1 MSTPTNLDPSELQN
15 LKELQQEQTTLITN
29 FGQVEFQIQ
38 LLEIQKE
45 KLIEDLEKI
54 KGKENTL
61 AESLEEKYGQG
72 VINIEEGTLTKQ

>member
-15 LKELQQEQTTLITN
+15 LKELKQEQTTLISN
-29 FGQVEFQIQ
+29 FGQVEFQ

-54 KGKENTL
+54 KEKETTL
-61 AESLEEKYGQG
+61 AESLEQKYGQG

>member
-15 LKELQQEQTTLITN
+15 LKELQQEQTTLISN

-54 KGKENTL
+54 KGKETTL
-61 AESLEEKYGQG
+61 AESLEKKIWSRCNKY
-72 VINIEEGTLTKQ
+72 

>member
-15 LKELQQEQTTLITN
+15 LKELQQEQTTLISN

-45 KLIEDLEKI
+45 KLIEDLEVI
-54 KGKENTL
+54 KGKETTL
-61 AESLEEKYGQG
+61 AESLEKKYGQG

>member
-1 MSTPTNLDPSELQN
+1 MSTPTNLDPSELQS
-15 LKELQQEQTTLITN
+15 LKELQQEQTSLITN

-54 KGKENTL
+54 KAKETTL
-61 AESLEEKYGQG
+61 AGSLEEKYGQG
-72 VINIEEGTLTKQ
+72 VINIEEGTLTT

>member
-54 KGKENTL
+54 KEKETTL
-61 AESLEEKYGQG
+61 AESLEQKYGQG

>member
-15 LKELQQEQTTLITN
+15 LKELQQEQTTLISN

-54 KGKENTL
+54 KEKETTL
-61 AESLEEKYGQG
+61 AESLEQKYGQG

>member
-54 KGKENTL
+54 KGKETTL

>member
-29 FGQVEFQIQ
+29 FGQVEFQLQ

-54 KGKENTL
+54 KGKETTL

>member
-29 FGQVEFQIQ
+29 FGQVEFQLQ